1 MTNKVSYNQWYA
13 GMSNDIWQRRKGEY
27 YYSEGIDVR
36 NDGKA
41 FQLYGFDKDI
51 LSLPLGNT
59 LTSVLGNPKSWP
71 DLFGFKNG
79 YLKDSSGT
87 SYNTAISEDITDIGI
102 YGDYA
107 YLVHWT
113 GVSRWQIDLTASDLG
128 LGTDGS
134 NITTDYFTFSGENC
148 QKILALDETGDY
160 AYLYGGKDI
169 YRFASDYTS
178 QQLSIVRSN
187 GSGQSVK
194 KITRIGSN
202 YHIFFADKKI
212 IIPGRIASVTDTVK
226 TQKRVNYDGYT
237 ILDAINSGNANYVI
251 AEDKMQNR
259 TSILIDSGY
268 KNQELYST
276 RWGEQN
282 PYDNARIV
290 FDNIDDNIA
299 KLSKKGSMVY
309 ISGWQTGR
317 VYSLWKQYSELSQAL
332 TVDYKD
338 ASDITCLWAI
348 EDGIVV
354 GTTNEINIIRL
365 VDPEDTQ
372 QYSGYLETTP
382 FVGKEQSTNKRLK
395 NVWIWYEMDDTSW
408 ISGEQATI
416 KIYRKYDKE
425 NYELINTIDSNE
437 DANGYRKLY
446 TVNGSFN
453 KLQLKVELDKD
464 DVQSPKVF
472 DIGFTYDI
480 VDNGKK

>member
-13 GMSNDIWQRRKGEY
+13 GISNDIWQRRKGEY

-41 FQLYGFDKDI
+41 FQLYGFDKDT

-59 LTSVLGNPKSWP
+59 LTAVLGNPKSWP

-87 SYNTAISEDITDIGI
+87 TYNTAISEDITDIGI

-134 NITTDYFTFSGENC
+134 NITTDYFTFAGANVH
-148 QKILALDETGDY
+148 KIRAAAGLSDY
-160 AYLYGGKDI
+160 AYIYGETDI
-169 YRFASDYTS
+169 YRFTDDMGSQELTSEYTFS
-178 QQLSIVRSN
+178 QNQTV
-187 GSGQSVK
+187 QKVTK
-194 KITRIGSN
+194 VWSN
-202 YHIFFADKKI
+202 YNVYLQSSKYIFKNGIQTTMTPKVINLQGYRCIDA
-212 IIPGRIASVTDTVK
+212 
-226 TQKRVNYDGYT
+226 VNQ
-237 ILDAINSGNANYVI
+237 ANKDYVI
-251 AEDKMQNR
+251 VEDTMKNR
-259 TSILIDSGY
+259 SAILVSSGY
-268 KNQELYST
+268 KYQELYGT
-276 RWGEQN
+276 RWGKKN
-282 PYDNARIV
+282 PYDIARIV
-290 FDNIDDNIA
+290 FDNTNNNINKITTDGDLA
-299 KLSKKGSMVY
+299 Y

-317 VYSLWKQYSELSQAL
+317 IYSLWKQYSELSQAL

-395 NVWIWYEMDDTSW
+395 NVWIGYEMDDTSW
-408 ISGEQATI
+408 ITGEQATI
-416 KIYRKYDKE
+416 KIYRKFDE
-425 NYELINTIDSNE
+425 ESYELIDTIDSNE
-437 DANGYRKLY
+437 DANEYRKVY

-453 KLQLKVELDKD
+453 KIQFKVELDKD